1 MHGLREMK
9 HLLVTPL
16 AAMMVLF
23 SMSAGP
29 VNAGLVS
36 TEQLLD
42 EADQDHMM
50 AEVNAR
56 DRVQRF
62 FERQDV
68 RDELQKLGVDPE
80 EALARAMALSDAEI
94 KQISGKLDQ
103 LPAGGSVVGPIVG
116 AAVFI
121 FVVLLVTDFL
131 CFTKVFPFTKCIAK

>member
-1 MHGLREMK
+1 
-9 HLLVTPL
+9 
-16 AAMMVLF
+16 MMVLF

-42 EADQDHMM
+42 QADRDHMA

-103 LPAGGSVVGPIVG
+103 LPAGGSVIGPIVG
-116 AAVFI
+116 AAVFV
-121 FVVLLVTDFL
+121 FVVLLITDLL
-131 CFTKVFPFTKCIAK
+131 CFTKVFPFTKCVAK

>member
-16 AAMMVLF
+16 AAMMVLC

-42 EADQDHMM
+42 QADRDHMT

-56 DRVQRF
+56 GRVQRF

-103 LPAGGSVVGPIVG
+103 LPAGGSVIGPIVG
-116 AAVFI
+116 AAVFV
-121 FVVLLVTDFL
+121 FVVLLITDLL